1 MSNPPTTNYLFVFR
15 HPAAG
20 PEPTPAEMQ
29 QIFGKWMAWMK
40 GMKAKGQYIAG
51 DRLDD
56 GGKVV
61 RNPRGATVTDGP
73 FAEAKEIVGG
83 YVIVAAPSLAAAADL
98 AKGCPGLDNGTIVE
112 VRPIEPLPPI

>member
-1 MSNPPTTNYLFVFR
+1 MSNTPATNYLLLFR
-15 HPAAG
+15 HPAEG
-20 PEPTPAEMQ
+20 PDPTPQEME

-40 GMKAKGQYIAG
+40 GMKAKGQFVGA

-56 GGKVV
+56 SGKVV

-83 YVIVAAPSLAAAADL
+83 FVIVAAPSLAAATEI
-98 AKGCPGLDNGTIVE
+98 AKGCPGLERGTIVE
-112 VRPIEPLPPI
+112 VRPVEPLPPI